1 MVQIGGAQQSVKTLD
16 ATSLSLLPLLFMG
29 IRTKWMAGRKP
40 SDTGKHKTPQK
51 LQSNA
56 VSDDDE
62 RENINPMSPSP
73 TAQKPYPRP
82 RPLVRK
88 VPDADEAEDATAA
101 EALLSLSAP
110 KPKWRENALERMARQ
125 ILPNPDGSTTKKE
138 DELMDDNEEV
148 DGLNSSGVHTP
159 SLW

>member
-1 MVQIGGAQQSVKTLD
+1 MVQIGGAQRSVKTLD
-16 ATSLSLLPLLFMG
+16 ATLLSLLPLLFMG
-29 IRTKWMAGRKP
+29 IRTKRMVGCKP
-40 SDTGKHKTPQK
+40 SATGKRKTPQK
-51 LQSNA
+51 PQSNA
-56 VSDDDE
+56 VSDDE
-62 RENINPMSPSP
+62 CENVNPMSPSP

-82 RPLVRK
+82 QPLVWK